1 MKRRT
6 LYLIATAL
14 LMLSF
19 ERISLSQGTTGAIV
33 GTVTDTNGAVVPN
46 ATVVVKGQS
55 GQEFTV
61 SSNES
66 GSFRIPAVSAG
77 LYTVTVTSAN
87 FKKFVVENVKVD
99 VGTPVTTDIKLE
111 AGDVTA
117 TVVVTSGGE
126 VLQTQTATVGT
137 NIQGRQIVETPIQS
151 RDALD
156 LVTLLPGTNTIG
168 SVRTSTVNGL
178 PKGALGVSID
188 GVDANTSLLKSSD
201 GFFTFVRPRI
211 DAVDE
216 VTVSTSNPGAESS
229 GDSAV
234 QIKFVTRRGTN
245 DYTGGLYWQHRNDA
259 LNANYWL
266 NNRDGVPRQKIRL
279 NQYGGRVGGPI
290 PFFNFGEG
298 GPMFNSGKDRA
309 FFFVNYEEYRLPET
323 SPTRVRTI
331 LDTQAQAGQFQYVT
345 GGVTNTVDVLALAA
359 SKGFTGT
366 VDPTISS
373 LLAKIRQSTTTTGT
387 ITPITGDVNRERFN
401 FTNLSNQV
409 RKFVTARVDFNL
421 TKNHSLESVT
431 NYQRFRSDYDTLN
444 SLDPSFPG
452 FTNGGTQNSDR
463 WLTTTALRSNFGQNL
478 VNEFRFGRLWGES
491 GFTLVGGTEFF
502 ADNQRGYDLN
512 LNVTNLGGL
521 TTATIRNAGQI
532 RNEPTTNFTDNFTW
546 LKDNHTITFGGEY
559 KRIRLIDDNRPRFVP
574 SIGFAVA
581 STDPILSQVFTSTNF
596 PGASSTQLNEAA
608 ALYSLITGRVSTYTE
623 NAQLGADG
631 KYVPSGPLFRE
642 VKQATYGLYG
652 QDTWKLRPNLTLT
665 FGLRWQP
672 QEGYSLISENYS
684 RLTDFNMVY
693 DVSGTGNIFRPGTLT
708 GVVPTVVGTKSGDKA
723 YPTDYTNF
731 APSIGVVW
739 SPEFK
744 EGGFLR
750 SIFGSSGKSV
760 IRGGFS
766 RSYIR
771 EGINLAANV
780 LGGNPGGSV
789 STSRNVGLGNLTA
802 LGTLFRDASNPNLT
816 PAAFT
821 ATPTY
826 PRTVTSADSAFAF
839 DPNLKTGYVDSWSI
853 GYQRELD
860 KNTVIEVRYVGNRGK
875 DLFRLYSLNETNVI
889 ENGFAAEFAK
899 AQNNLYLNRAA
910 GKGNTFAFFADVAGS
925 AQLPIFQSYYTG
937 NSNSATYSSTQY
949 TNSTNINA
957 LSKNNPN
964 LVGLAASLNTDATR
978 TANGIA
984 AGRATNFINN
994 CPTTIGFCFVLD
1006 NSERSWDDSGV
1017 VEIRR
1022 RLTSGLRFQASYV
1035 FAKAFTNAFA
1045 GAVNTGGFA
1054 AFTAGGADQSNSA
1067 SVTLRNPALDKSFAQ
1082 IDIRHAFK
1090 LDATYDLP
1098 FGKGKTFFSNANWAT
1113 NALLGGWSLIPTLRW
1128 QSGSPFSLEN
1138 VQLVG
1143 MTVQELQKSIGVNK
1157 KAGVVTYLPDDI
1169 INNTIAA
1176 FNVDVTNTT
1185 GYSAQFGT
1193 PSGRFI
1199 APAGYGNCQARFAGD
1214 CGFRRLTLYGPDF
1227 FKIDASLVKRIQ
1239 FGEKRNI
1246 ELRATFFDVL
1256 NHTNWRVGGWTGNF
1270 TNVTNLNAGN
1280 FGQLGA
1286 GTAYQDPFGSNDSGG
1301 RVIDLTLRINF

>member
-1 MKRRT
+1 MRSIFN
-6 LYLIATAL
+6 LIFSIIFL
-14 LMLSF
+14 VSVFCLMAF
-19 ERISLSQGTTGAIV
+19 GQTTGSII
-33 GTVTDTNGAVVPN
+33 GTVTDANGAVVPN
-46 ATVVVKGQS
+46 ATILVKGQS

-61 SSNES
+61 TSSES
-66 GSFRIPAVSAG
+66 GAFRVPAVAAG
-77 LYTVTVTSAN
+77 LYSVTVTATN
-87 FKKFVVENVKVD
+87 FKKSVVENVKVD
-99 VGTPVTTDIKLE
+99 VGTPVTTDVKLE
-111 AGDVTA
+111 TGDVSA

-266 NNRDGVPRQKIRL
+266 NNRDGVPRQKVRL
-279 NQYGGRVGGPI
+279 NQYGGRIGGPI
-290 PFFNFGEG
+290 PFFNFGED

-331 LDTQAQAGQFQYVT
+331 LDTQAQAGQFQYLT
-345 GGVTNTVDVLALAA
+345 GGVTNTIDVLALAG
-359 SKGFTGT
+359 SKGFTNT

-373 LLAKIRQSTTTTGT
+373 LLAKIRQSTTTGT
-387 ITPITGDVNRERFN
+387 ITPISGDVNRERFN

-409 RKFVTARVDFNL
+409 RKFVTTRVDINL

-431 NYQRFRSDYDTLN
+431 SYQRFRGTYDTLN
-444 SLDPSFPG
+444 GLDPNFPG
-452 FTNGGTQNSDR
+452 FANGGTQNSDR
-463 WLTTTALRSNFGQNL
+463 WMTTTALRSTFAQNI
-478 VNEFRFGRLWGES
+478 VNEFRFGRLWGQS

-502 ADNQRGYDLN
+502 ADTQRGYNLN

-532 RNEPTTNFTDNFTW
+532 RQEPTTIFSDNLTW
-546 LKDNHTITFGGEY
+546 INGSHTITMGGEY
-559 KRIRLIDDNRPRFVP
+559 KRIRLIDDNRPQFVP
-574 SIGFAVA
+574 TIGFAVA
-581 STDPILSQVFTSTNF
+581 STDPILSQVFTAANL
-596 PGASSTQLNEAA
+596 PGASAAQINEAA
-608 ALYSLITGRVSTYTE
+608 ALYALLTGRVSTYTE

-631 KYVPSGPLFRE
+631 QYTPSGPLFRE
-642 VKQATYGLYG
+642 VKQATYGLYV
-652 QDTWKLRPNLTLT
+652 QDTWKIRPNLTLN

-672 QEGYSLISENYS
+672 QEGYTFVSENYA

-693 DVSGTGNIFRPGTLT
+693 DVSGTGNIFAPGTLT
-708 GVVPTVVGTKSGDKA
+708 GVVPTVTGTKSGEKA
-723 YPTDYTNF
+723 YKTDFNNF
-731 APSIGVVW
+731 APSVGVVW
-739 SPEFK
+739 SPEFS

-750 SIFGSSGKSV
+750 TIFGSSGKSV

-766 RSYIR
+766 RSFVR
-771 EGINLAANV
+771 EGTNLAANV
-780 LGGNPGGSV
+780 VGQNPGGAV
-789 STSRNVGLGNLTA
+789 STSRSVALGNLTA
-802 LGTLFRDASNPNLT
+802 VGTLFRDTNNPNLT

-821 ATPTY
+821 PTPSY
-826 PRTVTSADSAFAF
+826 PRTLTSADNAFAF
-839 DPNLKTGYVDSWSI
+839 DPNLKTGYVDSWSV

-860 KNTVIEVRYVGNRGK
+860 KNTVVEVRYVANRGN
-875 DLFRLYSLNETNVI
+875 DIFRLYSLNETNVI
-889 ENGFAAEFAK
+889 ENGFAAEFAR
-899 AQNNLYLNRAA
+899 AQNNLYLNKAA
-910 GKGNTFAFFADVAGS
+910 GKGNTFAYFADVAGS
-925 AQLPIFQSYYTG
+925 SQLPIFQSYYTG
-937 NSNSATYSSTQY
+937 NANSATYTNTQY

-964 LVGLAASLNTDATR
+964 VLGLVSTLFTDATR
-978 TANGIA
+978 RANGIT
-984 AGRATNFINN
+984 AGRAANFINN
-994 CPTTIGFCFVLD
+994 CPTTLGFCFVMD
-1006 NSERSWDDSGV
+1006 NSEKSWYDSGV
-1017 VEIRR
+1017 VEVRR
-1022 RLTSGLRFQASYV
+1022 RLSNGLRLQASYV
-1035 FAKAFTNAFA
+1035 FAKAFTNSFA
-1045 GAVNTGGFA
+1045 GATNSAGFA
-1054 AFTAGGADQSNSA
+1054 AFTAGGADQSNNS
-1067 SVTLRNPALDKSFAQ
+1067 SVTLRNPSLDKSFAQ

-1098 FGKGKTFFSNANWAT
+1098 FGKGKTFFSDANWFT
-1113 NALLGGWSLIPTLRW
+1113 NGVLGGWSIIPTFRW

-1143 MTVQELQKSIGVNK
+1143 MTVQELQKSIGVYK

-1176 FNVDVTNTT
+1176 FNVDVTSTT

-1193 PSGRFI
+1193 PSGKFI

-1239 FGEKRNI
+1239 FSEKHNV

-1270 TNVTNLNAGN
+1270 TNVTNMNAST

-1286 GTAYQDPFGSNDSGG
+1286 GTAYQDPFGSNDPGG
-1301 RVIDLTLRINF
+1301 RLIDLTLRINF